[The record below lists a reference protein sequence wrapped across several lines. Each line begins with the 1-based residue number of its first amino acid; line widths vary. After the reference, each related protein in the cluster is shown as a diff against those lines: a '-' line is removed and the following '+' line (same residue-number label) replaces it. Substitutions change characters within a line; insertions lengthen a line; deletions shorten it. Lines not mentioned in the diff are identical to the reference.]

1 MINFI
6 KEHKKIILIALIL
19 IIVSIGAYLIYGH
32 FHPAK
37 TVTTETQTQA
47 ETPAGVENAATNADV
62 SISSDQAKE
71 AASQI
76 KEIAESDEAPS
87 YTISTTAGQ
96 AQIAEKEA
104 QESSGADFSIV
115 TDKDS
120 TTTTTDTTK
129 LASSTPVELN
139 QYNVQAY
146 KKALQTLTATNQT
159 VTYTVSEKVSKSGHY
174 IGVTT
179 GYNYKDHDCVAG
191 LSYTW

>member
-19 IIVSIGAYLIYGH
+19 IIISIGAYLIYGH
-32 FHPAK
+32 FHTAK
-37 TVTTETQTQA
+37 TITTETQTQA

-62 SISSDQAKE
+62 EISSDQAKE
-71 AASQI
+71 AADEI
-76 KEIAESDEAPS
+76 KEIAESGEAPS

-96 AQIAEKEA
+96 AQTAEKEA

-120 TTTTTDTTK
+120 TTTDTTK
-129 LASSTPVELN
+129 LTSSTPVELN
-139 QYNVQAY
+139 QYNIKAY
-146 KKALQTLTATNQT
+146 KKTLQTVTATNQT
-159 VTYTVSEKVSKSGHY
+159 VTYTVSEKVGKNGHY

>member
-6 KEHKKIILIALIL
+6 KIHKKIILIALIL
-19 IIVSIGAYLIYGH
+19 IIVSIGAYFMYKH
-32 FHPAK
+32 FHVSK

-62 SISSDQAKE
+62 SISSNQAKE

-76 KEIAESDEAPS
+76 KEIAESSEAPV

-96 AQIAEKEA
+96 AQTVEKEA

-115 TDKDS
+115 TDKGS
-120 TTTTTDTTK
+120 TTTTTDTNK

-146 KKALQTLTATNQT
+146 KKTLQTLTATNQA
-159 VTYTVSEKVSKSGHY
+159 VTYTVSEKVSKNGHY

>member
-6 KEHKKIILIALIL
+6 KGHKKII
-19 IIVSIGAYLIYGH
+19 IGALAIIILGISAYFIYQH
-32 FHPAK
+32 FHPAQP
-37 TVTTETQTQA
+37 VTTESQQQA
-47 ETPAGVENAATNADV
+47 ETPAGVETAATNADV
-62 SISSDQAKE
+62 EISSDQAKE

-76 KEIAESDEAPS
+76 KEIAKSGEKPV

-96 AQIAEKEA
+96 AQTAEKEA

-115 TDKDS
+115 TDKNN
-120 TTTTTDTTK
+120 TTATTDTTK
-129 LASSTPVELN
+129 LASSTPVDLN

-146 KKALQTLTATNQT
+146 KKTLQTLTATNQT
-159 VTYTVSEKVSKSGHY
+159 VTYTVSEKVSKNGHY

-179 GYNYKDHDCVAG
+179 GYNYKDHDAIAG

>member
-19 IIVSIGAYLIYGH
+19 IIVSIGAYLIYGY

-37 TVTTETQTQA
+37 TVTTETQMQA

-62 SISSDQAKE
+62 EISSDQAKE
-71 AASQI
+71 AADEI
-76 KEIAESDEAPS
+76 KEIAESGEAPS

-96 AQIAEKEA
+96 AQTAEKEA
-104 QESSGADFSIV
+104 QESSDADFSIV
-115 TDKDS
+115 TDKGS
-120 TTTTTDTTK
+120 ATTTTNTTK

-146 KKALQTLTATNQT
+146 KKALQTLTATNQA

-191 LSYTW
+191 ISYTW